1 MITRSTITLRPDVL
15 SGLETRMVGVYKLS
29 PTIRTQLQRYFV
41 LLRNTCVGLREKLTK
56 EEIGLLT
63 DALNGIEAGPLVP
76 PPIVEQ
82 IANAVKFDAL
92 DEKWGVDRV
101 DLLQKLWNLSDV
113 EKLVLVDA
121 VERWWIRVQKGESPE
136 VKKALK

>member
-29 PTIRTQLQRYFV
+29 PTIRTQLQRYFA

-63 DALNGIEAGPLVP
+63 DALNGIKTGPLVP

-92 DEKWGVDRV
+92 DKKWGTNRV
-101 DLLQKLWNLSDV
+101 SLLQKLWNLSDV
-113 EKLVLVDA
+113 EKLALLDA
-121 VERWWIRVQKGESPE
+121 IERWWIRVQKGESPE
-136 VKKALK
+136 VKEVLK